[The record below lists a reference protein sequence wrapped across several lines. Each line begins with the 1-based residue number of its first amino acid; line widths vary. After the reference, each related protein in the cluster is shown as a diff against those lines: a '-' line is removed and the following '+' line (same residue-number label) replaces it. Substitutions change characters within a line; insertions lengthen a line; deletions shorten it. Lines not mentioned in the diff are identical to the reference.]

1 VESNKAP
8 SKGKVWYIAIF
19 FVAVV
24 VLGLFLYFDRNN
36 VISRTLRSWGSAG
49 IIFAIIMMAII
60 CITPMPSEGLL
71 IMYLK
76 IYGPWWGGLY
86 AWMGAVLSSLVVFV
100 AARHLGKPL
109 LQSLITPKRFEQV
122 DKWVRDKGT
131 PGLLFLRL
139 LPIPGFIVSYIVGTI
154 PSVTLW
160 SFVWT
165 AAVSIIPYYVSSAL
179 IYLGVSSHLYT
190 WLGIGGVAFALFW
203 VIGYLFKKK
212 WA

>member
-1 VESNKAP
+1 VDSKKAT

-179 IYLGVSSHLYT
+179 IYLGVSSHLYI
-190 WLGIGGVAFALFW
+190 WLGLGGVAFALFW
-203 VIGYLFKKK
+203 VVGYLFKKK

>member
-1 VESNKAP
+1 MDSKKAT

-109 LQSLITPKRFEQV
+109 LQSLITPNRFEQV

-131 PGLLFLRL
+131 SGLLFLRL

-179 IYLGVSSHLYT
+179 IYLGVSSHLYI
-190 WLGIGGVAFALFW
+190 WLGLGGVAFALFW
-203 VIGYLFKKK
+203 VVGYLFKKK